1 MWHFGWLGHIHHL
14 AQARPT
20 VYAEASREY
29 FASERDLAE
38 LNVTTTVKMSMGS
51 FYLGDMEAYQERL
64 DARAA
69 RTLEL
74 GRSNSK
80 DTGG

>member
-1 MWHFGWLGHIHHL
+1 M
-14 AQARPT
+14 
-20 VYAEASREY
+20 AEQKA
-29 FASERDLAE
+29 
-38 LNVTTTVKMSMGS
+38 TTTAKMSMGS

-69 RTLEL
+69 RALEMD
-74 GRSNSK
+74 RSNGK